1 MRKLLIFLVCI
12 VQAGFMLGQQEAHY
26 TQFMYNKQAL
36 NPGFAGARRVS
47 SITALYRNQWLGFN
61 GAPTSYHVGIEG
73 PFFADRLGSSLIL
86 GSQSDGVIRR
96 LYGNIG
102 FSYDILHTNET
113 SLRIGLSGSMRHYRF
128 DLSNPDVYIKDRLDQ
143 SLPASNMSEQLLGN
157 IGTGLYFD
165 YKEYY
170 FGISVPNLYRN
181 IITLHDNSAAQTE
194 AQEQRH
200 IYFMA
205 GGLFPLGSENV
216 QLKPSLMAKYV
227 QNAPFSLDLNLS
239 VLFNKRFS
247 TGLSYRYGQSAG
259 AGDSIDFL
267 AFAQATDRLGMGI
280 AYDFTVSGLRN
291 YNKGSIEALVR
302 YDLGSK
308 NKATTDKE
316 KKSMSN
322 PRFFF

>member
-143 SLPASNMSEQLLGN
+143 SLPASNMSEQLLG
-157 IGTGLYFD
+157 ILARGFILIT
-165 YKEYY
+165 KSI
-170 FGISVPNLYRN
+170 ISGFLYRIYTAILSRYT
-181 IITLHDNSAAQTE
+181 IIRRHK
-194 AQEQRH
+194 QRH
-200 IYFMA
+200 KSSGIFILWQA
-205 GGLFPLGSENV
+205 VCFLWV
-216 QLKPSLMAKYV
+216 AK
-227 QNAPFSLDLNLS
+227 
-239 VLFNKRFS
+239 
-247 TGLSYRYGQSAG
+247 
-259 AGDSIDFL
+259 
-267 AFAQATDRLGMGI
+267 M
-280 AYDFTVSGLRN
+280 
-291 YNKGSIEALVR
+291 YN
-302 YDLGSK
+302 
-308 NKATTDKE
+308 
-316 KKSMSN
+316 
-322 PRFFF
+322 